1 MIILENSL
9 SRKKGRGT
17 RLQESLQKLE
27 GRRWKEAEE
36 EEDEKEEEEE
46 EKEEE
51 EEEEEEKEEEEKE
64 CGNEVPC
71 RGRGPCFATGR
82 QNGRRQLG

>member
-17 RLQESLQKLE
+17 RLQESLQNLE

-36 EEDEKEEEEE
+36 EEDEKEEVEED
-46 EKEEE
+46 
-51 EEEEEEKEEEEKE
+51 EEEKEEEEKE

-71 RGRGPCFATGR
+71 RGRGPCFAAGR
-82 QNGRRQLG
+82 QNGRRQPG

>member
-17 RLQESLQKLE
+17 WLQESLQKLE

-46 EKEEE
+46 EEEDA
-51 EEEEEEKEEEEKE
+51 EEKE

-71 RGRGPCFATGR
+71 RGRGPCFAAGR
-82 QNGRRQLG
+82 QNRRRQPG